1 MSRSTV
7 HLASAEREHIVI
19 VVNMGGKTDGIE
31 NITNKDSKDSRI
43 FSISGVYMGNEL
55 STLPNGLYIKEGKK
69 IIKN

>member
-1 MSRSTV
+1 MNKPITDIAMDTETGTISFKF
-7 HLASAEREHIVI
+7 
-19 VVNMGGKTDGIE
+19 MGGKTDGIE